1 LGGMEYAEDIVTA
14 MDLEQ
19 MEQSDPS
26 LGKLLKDLRSV
37 FKQWSK
43 A

>member
-1 LGGMEYAEDIVTA
+1 

-19 MEQSDPS
+19 MEQSDSS
-26 LGKLLKDLRSV
+26 LGKLLKDLRIV
-37 FKQWSK
+37 FRRWLK